1 MARLSTILG
10 VSLLL
15 SGACTESRRGERD
28 AGAEL
33 GLTALPQ
40 TPIAPPDAASVSEE
54 DAGTLASD
62 ASVVVDPSRL
72 QEARALIPA
81 PLLYGDWRPVM
92 GTWVDYEVIS
102 HEHLARV
109 RISLVGETKRQDG
122 TTLYQLELNNETVPP
137 SLVVLWLRGGARP
150 FVERLAVS
158 MPPHAPLSI
167 PVDLH
172 IDQPELR
179 GLLTKEQDMEVRHG
193 LFAGKVRM
201 RAYAR
206 EGKTPVVVMSTERV
220 PLLGVKSVR
229 DPETTWTVTAT
240 GTGAKPSLDMVPIA
254 IPRVPGQ

>member
-1 MARLSTILG
+1 MPRLSTILG

-15 SGACTESRRGERD
+15 SGACTESRRGEKD

-33 GLTALPQ
+33 GLTPLPPM
-40 TPIAPPDAASVSEE
+40 PIDAATEVHANQEPDAPV
-54 DAGTLASD
+54 TSD

-81 PLLYGDWRPVM
+81 PLLYGEWRPVM
-92 GTWVDYEVIS
+92 GAWVDYEVIS

-109 RISLVGETKRQDG
+109 RISLVGETKRKDG

-137 SLVVLWLRGGARP
+137 SLVVLWLRGGEHP

-179 GLLTKEQDMEVRHG
+179 GFPTKEQDMEVRQG

-206 EGKTPVVVMSTERV
+206 DGKTPVVVMSTERV